1 MWTELDVMRS
11 LRKYVAETFGSGHR
25 VRTERREIR
34 DDERPV
40 SVVSLGPETVARARE
55 TLEQGEVELLYPVTI
70 STYPPL
76 AGEPD
81 ERAGHLAAVAMKG
94 SIDAA
99 IRFGLIIQ
107 DDDGRDW
114 AGPFRIPLWDF
125 DGLGP
130 DEPVTEDPHDVLFVA
145 RESVSSDIIQ
155 DAEDPRR
162 YTVINEFRVTVERPG
177 RVADPDAVAVT
188 GFDDQWVGPQ

>member
-55 TLEQGEVELLYPVTI
+55 TLEQGEVELL
-70 STYPPL
+70 YPPL